1 MTGVGRIVVALSLLA
16 GMWPGSVAAQATK
29 AGVVTTLEGNVTA
42 ARTTA
47 AQPVAL
53 KFKDDVFVNDR
64 VVTGDRSLAR
74 LLLGGKAVVTVRE
87 RSALTI
93 TEVPGRSTID
103 LDSGKVAVAVAKD
116 KMRPGEQIEV
126 KSPNAVAAVRGTVF
140 VVEVIRASASADNAQ
155 GGVTTNHY
163 VFTGSIALTVG
174 SQLVNVAAN
183 NFATVTGGVVNSGI
197 MSAAMRA
204 TASAGVTP
212 SGLPKVAGAEAD
224 AKQAVMSSTIA
235 TFTSATVPLTTPP
248 PVPTTPPSTPP
259 PTPFPGSNKSGP
271 TTEEQRFIDNTIV
284 TLPGGTLPPV
294 TPPPVTPPPVLPPV
308 PPPSGPPVSA
318 NGILLLGD
326 ADIDNPILL
335 SRAALASGL
344 RARQSNVLITNLNG
358 PTVPA
363 DLSAYG
369 SIWYVGAFGAISA
382 GDQARLAQFLASGG
396 GLYLTGERQCCAALN
411 GSVQSL
417 LRMVV
422 AGGSDIVV
430 GSTRDFPLSASTF
443 NPTARGGVT
452 AAPHTLTTWF
462 PNTPGELFGISGPNV
477 LATIGEGIVAA
488 AWDSTD
494 LVGEA
499 GRIILMMDVDWLSN
513 QTSLANCNAVCR
525 QNIIDNFLAFLG
537 EPAGPLA
544 LTGPMFRS
552 VNETL
557 ATRDS
562 FFDLPGMTISSASL
576 DPMFWLSGSTL
587 TTRGVFSRMT
597 GSTIVTGGSFLRLD
611 SGARLIQTG
620 TDPLVSM
627 SAGILGVGAGR
638 AGGNLFDL
646 VGRASSTQVD
656 PDTGLTVGAD
666 RPIQPGVQAPVFD
679 ADNGAMVGVVGSA
692 YKIDTALLEA
702 TAPLLNL
709 KGGTVL
715 ATSDNAIDLVNRA
728 KVSIPNDAVSMVTLR
743 SSALIVANGHLV
755 NVAGGS
761 VLNIAG
767 NLVSLADGSSLSILN
782 GLLLNVS
789 GGSSASIGRSLVS
802 FSGSNNVLNVSNSIA
817 PTAIINGIPVAGP
830 TDSFRIG
837 ANAIAG
843 AGSGTIRING
853 VPLTP
858 NTPLSS
864 LTGSLVA
871 VQGSGAV
878 RVGQ

>member
-1 MTGVGRIVVALSLLA
+1 MPGVGRIVVALSLLA
-16 GMWPGSVAAQATK
+16 AMWSGSAAAQATK

-140 VVEVIRASASADNAQ
+140 VVEVIRASASADDAQ

-163 VFTGSIALTVG
+163 VFTGSVALTVG
-174 SQLVNVAAN
+174 SQVVNVAAN
-183 NFATVTGGVVNSGI
+183 NFATVTGGVVNSGV
-197 MSAAMRA
+197 MTAAMRT
-204 TASAGVTP
+204 TASAGITP
-212 SGLPKVAGAEAD
+212 SGLPQVSGAEAD
-224 AKQAVMSSTIA
+224 AKQTVMDSTIA
-235 TFTSATVPLTTPP
+235 TFTSATVPLVTPV
-248 PVPTTPPSTPP
+248 PVPTTPPATPP

-271 TTEEQRFIDNTIV
+271 TTEQQRFIENTIV
-284 TLPGGTLPPV
+284 ENTRTLPPV
-294 TPPPVTPPPVLPPV
+294 TPPPILPPV

-326 ADIDNPILL
+326 ADIVPIVP
-335 SRAALASGL
+335 SRAALASDL
-344 RARQSNVLITNLNG
+344 RALQPNVLITNLNG

-369 SIWYVGAFGAISA
+369 SIWFVGAYSAISA
-382 GDQARLAQFLASGG
+382 ADQTRLAQFVASGG
-396 GLYLTGERQCCAALN
+396 GLYLTGENRGCCPDLN

-417 LRMVV
+417 LRVMV

-430 GSTRDFPLSASTF
+430 GDTRDFPLSPATF

-452 AAPHTLTTWF
+452 AAPPHTLTTWF
-462 PNTPGELFGISGPNV
+462 PNAPGDLFGIAGPNV
-477 LATIGEGIVAA
+477 LATIGDGIVAA
-488 AWDSTD
+488 VWGSTD

-499 GRIILMMDVDWLSN
+499 GRIIVMMDVDWLSN
-513 QTSLANCNAVCR
+513 QISLASCNAVCR
-525 QNIIDNFLAFLG
+525 RNIIDNFLTFLG

-544 LTGPMFRS
+544 LTGPLFRS
-552 VNETL
+552 VNETF
-557 ATRDS
+557 ATQDS
-562 FFDLPGMTISSASL
+562 FFDLPGMTISSTSL
-576 DPMFWLSGSTL
+576 DPMFWFSGSTL
-587 TTRGVFSRMT
+587 TTTGVFSRMT
-597 GSTIVTGGSFLRLD
+597 GSTIVTGASFLRLD

-627 SAGILGVGAGR
+627 SAGILAVGAGS
-638 AGGNLFDL
+638 AGGSLFDL

-666 RPIQPGVQAPVFD
+666 RPLQPGTQAPVFD
-679 ADNGAMVGVVGSA
+679 ADNGALVGVRGSA

-709 KGGTVL
+709 KGGTVF

-728 KVSIPNDAVSMVTLR
+728 KVSIPNDAVSMVTFQ
-743 SSALIVANGHLV
+743 SSALIVARGHLV

-767 NLVSLADGSSLSILN
+767 SLVSLADGSSLSILN

-802 FSGSNNVLNVSNSIA
+802 FSGFNNVLNVSNSIA

>member
-396 GLYLTGERQCCAALN
+396 GLYLTGE
-411 GSVQSL
+411 VE
-417 LRMVV
+417 
-422 AGGSDIVV
+422 
-430 GSTRDFPLSASTF
+430 T
-443 NPTARGGVT
+443 T
-452 AAPHTLTTWF
+452 AA
-462 PNTPGELFGISGPNV
+462 G
-477 LATIGEGIVAA
+477 
-488 AWDSTD
+488 
-494 LVGEA
+494 
-499 GRIILMMDVDWLSN
+499 
-513 QTSLANCNAVCR
+513 
-525 QNIIDNFLAFLG
+525 
-537 EPAGPLA
+537 
-544 LTGPMFRS
+544 
-552 VNETL
+552 
-557 ATRDS
+557 
-562 FFDLPGMTISSASL
+562 
-576 DPMFWLSGSTL
+576 
-587 TTRGVFSRMT
+587 
-597 GSTIVTGGSFLRLD
+597 
-611 SGARLIQTG
+611 
-620 TDPLVSM
+620 
-627 SAGILGVGAGR
+627 
-638 AGGNLFDL
+638 
-646 VGRASSTQVD
+646 
-656 PDTGLTVGAD
+656 
-666 RPIQPGVQAPVFD
+666 
-679 ADNGAMVGVVGSA
+679 
-692 YKIDTALLEA
+692 
-702 TAPLLNL
+702 
-709 KGGTVL
+709 
-715 ATSDNAIDLVNRA
+715 
-728 KVSIPNDAVSMVTLR
+728 
-743 SSALIVANGHLV
+743 
-755 NVAGGS
+755 
-761 VLNIAG
+761 
-767 NLVSLADGSSLSILN
+767 
-782 GLLLNVS
+782 
-789 GGSSASIGRSLVS
+789 
-802 FSGSNNVLNVSNSIA
+802 
-817 PTAIINGIPVAGP
+817 
-830 TDSFRIG
+830 
-837 ANAIAG
+837 
-843 AGSGTIRING
+843 
-853 VPLTP
+853 
-858 NTPLSS
+858 
-864 LTGSLVA
+864 
-871 VQGSGAV
+871 
-878 RVGQ
+878 